1 MLAFLIKAPR
11 VVHQIALG
19 AIVFTARLPLIRGM
33 IFLVETFFLRRTI
46 EATTTPG
53 PTGRAMGYLF
63 GNHDPELSAKD
74 IYRDVFSPERFEQ
87 GYQSQIG
94 QDMFLNRWFFKDR
107 GPGFFVDVGAY
118 DGIVGS
124 NTFYFEKH
132 LHWNGIAFEPN
143 PPAFEALRANRSCH
157 LIQGCAYDR
166 DGQISFLGLSES
178 AQRKAKSRRPGSV
191 LAMIFDSNHGG
202 AMLGG
207 IPEHMNQVRWVEWIR
222 KAMKLDQTEHTV
234 PCFRIDSVLRDRGAE
249 IVDFLSI
256 DVEGAELEVLRGID
270 FERVQV
276 NVICI
281 EHNPEFPAVHDLLT
295 TSGFEYAG
303 LLFFDEIFVHK
314 RPRYTWDV
322 SER

>member
-1 MLAFLIKAPR
+1 MLDSLIKAPR
-11 VVHQIALG
+11 VFHEIALG
-19 AIVFTARLPLIRGM
+19 AITYTARLPLIRGM
-33 IFLVETFFLRRTI
+33 IFLVETYFLRRTI

-63 GNHDPELSAKD
+63 RNHDPELSPKD
-74 IYRDVFSPERFEQ
+74 IYRDVFSSERFSQ

-94 QDMFLNRWFFKDR
+94 QDMFLNRWFFKNR

-124 NTFYFEKH
+124 NTFYLEKH
-132 LHWNGIAFEPN
+132 LQWNGIAFEPN
-143 PPAFEALRANRSCH
+143 PPTFEALRANRSCQ
-157 LIQGCAYDR
+157 LIQGCAYDQ
-166 DGQISFLGLSES
+166 DGEISFLGLSRREQS
-178 AQRKAKSRRPGSV
+178 TAKSRRPGSV
-191 LAMIFDSNHGG
+191 LSMIFDSNHGG

-207 IPEHMNQVRWVEWIR
+207 IPAHMNQVRWVEWIR
-222 KAMKLDQTEHTV
+222 KAMKLDQTVQTV
-234 PCFRIDSVLRDRGAE
+234 PCYRIDTVLKNCGVE

-270 FERVQV
+270 FERVQI

-281 EHNPEFPAVHDLLT
+281 EHNHEFPAVYDLLT
-295 TSGFEYAG
+295 TSGFEYEG

-314 RPRYTWDV
+314 RPRYSWDV
-322 SER
+322 